1 LNTKIKI
8 PLSRPDITE
17 KEINAVIEV
26 LKTPYLSLGP
36 KLKEFE
42 DKFAKYIGTKHA
54 IAVSSGTAGL
64 HLALLSLNIGEN
76 DAVITTPFSFIAS
89 ANCILYV
96 RATPIF
102 VDIDPETYN
111 IDPDKIEEY
120 IEHNCSLDEKKG
132 FLIDRKTGK
141 RVRVILPV
149 HIFGFPCDMDRIMK
163 IANKYNLYVVEDA
176 CEAIGAEYKGKK
188 VGNFGNL
195 SIFAFYPNKQMTT
208 GEGGMIV
215 TNEDKLAY
223 LCRSLR
229 NQGRDNNG
237 GWLAHKRLGY
247 NYRISDI
254 NCALGIAQLDRIDQI
269 LKKREN
275 IASQYNELFKDIVKV
290 PITLKGAKR
299 SWFVYVICLSEEYSK
314 IDRDELLIRLSKKGI
329 ACSNYFPAIHLQPS
343 FRKKYIHGGSD
354 LKHTERISE
363 RTAALPF
370 HNNLKK
376 REIFYVANILKKII
390 GAISPQQKNQ
400 KF

>member
-64 HLALLSLNIGEN
+64 HLALLSLNVGEN

-102 VDIDPETYN
+102 VDIDPNTYN
-111 IDPDKIEEY
+111 IDPDKIEKY
-120 IEHNCSLDEKKG
+120 IENNCSWDKNDK
-132 FLIDRKTGK
+132 FLIDLKTGK
-141 RVRVILPV
+141 RVKAILPV
-149 HIFGFPCDMDRIMK
+149 HIFGLPCEMDRIMQT
-163 IANKYNLYVVEDA
+163 AEKYNLYVIEDA
-176 CEAIGAEYKGKK
+176 CEAIGAEIEGKK
-188 VGNFGNL
+188 IGTFGD
-195 SIFAFYPNKQMTT
+195 IATFAFYPNKQMTT

-215 TNEDKLAY
+215 TNNEKIAQ

-229 NQGRDNNG
+229 NQGRDSNG

-254 NCALGIAQLDRIDQI
+254 GCALGIAQLERIEDI
-269 LKKREN
+269 LKKREK
-275 IASQYNELFKDIVKV
+275 IASQYNELLKHLVIIPK
-290 PITLKGAKR
+290 TLSGIKR
-299 SWFVYVICLSEEYSK
+299 SWFVYVICLPDQYTK
-314 IDRDELLIRLSKKGI
+314 KDRYDILIKLKNNGI
-329 ACSNYFPAIHLQPS
+329 SCSNYFPPIHLQPFYKEILGYS
-343 FRKKYIHGGSD
+343 EGNFKITEYISQ
-354 LKHTERISE
+354 
-363 RTAALPF
+363 RTIALPF
-370 HNNLKK
+370 YNNLDNKEIYFIVKK
-376 REIFYVANILKKII
+376 LSLII
-390 GAISPQQKNQ
+390 
-400 KF
+400 